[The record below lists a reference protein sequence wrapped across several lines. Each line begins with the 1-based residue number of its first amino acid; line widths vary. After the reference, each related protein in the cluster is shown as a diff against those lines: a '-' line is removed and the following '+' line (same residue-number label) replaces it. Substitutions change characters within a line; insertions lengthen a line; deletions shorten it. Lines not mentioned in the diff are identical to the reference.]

1 MSLTGAAKY
10 RERDPNETRVA
21 RSTAVKNKTPATRQ
35 ITVEQILREA
45 NECQIEEVAPPT
57 KRKIVDQEELD
68 EYRLVKRKEFE
79 DAIRRTRTAMQ
90 YYTKYAMWEE
100 SQRDFRRARSVFER
114 AIAVDHR
121 NVSLWLKY
129 AEMEMKHKFVNSARN
144 VWDRA
149 VTILPRVD
157 QFWYKYAYL
166 EEIIGN
172 VAGARQI
179 FERWMDWKPYPS
191 AWSMFIKFEM
201 RYNELD
207 RARGIFERFVTC
219 HPESRSWLK
228 YAKWEGRQGSRE
240 KTRNVYERAL
250 EALGDQALNETFFTA
265 FASFEERTNE
275 AERARALYKYALDN
289 IPRDKAQELYKNYV
303 SFEKQHGDR
312 KGIEDVVVGKRRFHY
327 EELIKDNARNYDV
340 WFDYARLEESEA
352 DKEKVR
358 EIYER
363 AIANVPPLDHKRFWR
378 RYIYLWIN
386 YALYAELEAEDPTWA
401 RQVYEAAVKM
411 VPHKKFSFSKI
422 WILFANFEV
431 RQKNL
436 AAARK
441 ILGQAIGMAPKAKI
455 FTEYIDLESQLCEF
469 DRCRS
474 IYEKFLQYDPSN
486 CSAWIEFAK
495 LEQSLGEV
503 ERARAIFEAAVQQ
516 PVLNMPEQLW
526 RAFVDFETEEEET
539 DRARAVYRELLKRT
553 KHVKVWMSMAQFEVA
568 LTPPDFVRARAIYK
582 EGFGMLGE
590 TQQKEER
597 LMLLEDWIAFEQE
610 HGDEKTVKD
619 VEANQPK
626 RIVKKRAIKTA
637 DGADA
642 GWEEYY
648 DYIFPDEKG
657 ATPNLKLLEMAQAWK
672 KQKV

>member
-1 MSLTGAAKY
+1 
-10 RERDPNETRVA
+10 
-21 RSTAVKNKTPATRQ
+21 
-35 ITVEQILREA
+35 
-45 NECQIEEVAPPT
+45 
-57 KRKIVDQEELD
+57 
-68 EYRLVKRKEFE
+68 
-79 DAIRRTRTAMQ
+79 
-90 YYTKYAMWEE
+90 
-100 SQRDFRRARSVFER
+100 VFER

-144 VWDRA
+144 VWDRF

-157 QFWYKYAYL
+157 QAWYKYAYM

-191 AWSMFIKFEM
+191 AWMMFIKFEM

-207 RARGIFERFVTC
+207 RARGVFERFVTC
-219 HPESRSWLK
+219 HPETRTWLK
-228 YAKWEGRQGSRE
+228 YAKWEGRQGSRD

-250 EALGDQALNETFFTA
+250 EALGDQALNETFFIA
-265 FASFEERTNE
+265 FASFEERSNE
-275 AERARALYKYALDN
+275 GERARALYKYALDN

-340 WFDYARLEESEA
+340 WFDYARLEESEG
-352 DKEKVR
+352 DKDKVR

-386 YALYAELEAEDPTWA
+386 YALYAELGAEDPAWA
-401 RQVYEAAVKM
+401 RQVYEAAIKM

-436 AAARK
+436 TGARK
-441 ILGQAIGMAPKAKI
+441 ILGQAIGMAPKPKI
-455 FTEYIDLESQLCEF
+455 FTEYIDLESQLVEF

-486 CSAWIEFAK
+486 CEAWIGFAK

-516 PVLNMPEQLW
+516 QVLNMPEQLW
-526 RAFVDFETEEEET
+526 RAFVDFETEEEED

-553 KHVKVWMSMAQFEVA
+553 KHVKVWMSMAQFETT
-568 LTPPDFVRARAIYK
+568 LTPPQFDKARDVYK
-582 EGFGMLGE
+582 EGFGVLGE
-590 TQQKEER
+590 TEQKEER

-610 HGDEKTVKD
+610 HGDDKTKK
-619 VEANQPK
+619 EADDNQPK
-626 RIVKKRAIKTA
+626 RILKKRAIKTS

-657 ATPNLKLLEMAQAWK
+657 AQPNLKLLEMAQKWK